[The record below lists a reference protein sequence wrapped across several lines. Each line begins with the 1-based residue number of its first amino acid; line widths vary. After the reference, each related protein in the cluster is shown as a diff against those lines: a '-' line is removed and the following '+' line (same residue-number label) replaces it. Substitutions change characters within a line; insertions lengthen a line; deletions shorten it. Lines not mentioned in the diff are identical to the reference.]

1 MKPIY
6 HTIAAALRREIRA
19 GAYPFQGLL
28 PTEAALCERF
38 SCSYAPVRRALAL
51 LAQEGYVQARQG
63 RGVTVIWQPEQAGTQ
78 GYATGELDTFPEIC
92 AARGLTPKTRLLT
105 FERLF
110 ADFISR
116 DRYFELSL
124 AQTLIKLCVDIARF
138 KSNPDAALQGTD
150 DRIDRVIARIH
161 RSFDRELTVSELA
174 AAEFISVGRL
184 RTLFR
189 ERCGIS
195 PQKYI
200 AALRINTAKQL
211 LEQPGMTIAEVARS
225 VGIPDALYFSR
236 IFRQHTGLTP
246 SEYRAMNLTE

>member
-38 SCSYAPVRRALAL
+38 SCSHAPVRRALAL

-78 GYATGELDTFPEIC
+78 GYATGGLDTFPEIC

-110 ADFISR
+110 ADER
-116 DRYFELSL
+116 L
-124 AQTLIKLCVDIARF
+124 AASTGFTPGTPLVHLLRLRIASGKPVAVEENYTSETEVPGITPEIAVSGTYRHIEQTLGMEILTSKRTLSMRRAGVQDGALLNLDPLTYIALVESHTF
-138 KSNPDAALQGTD
+138 ASTGNQFE
-150 DRIDRVIARIH
+150 VIYSRQHPEFFSARILATRPH
-161 RSFDRELTVSELA
+161 RR
-174 AAEFISVGRL
+174 R
-184 RTLFR
+184 
-189 ERCGIS
+189 
-195 PQKYI
+195 P
-200 AALRINTAKQL
+200 
-211 LEQPGMTIAEVARS
+211 
-225 VGIPDALYFSR
+225 
-236 IFRQHTGLTP
+236 
-246 SEYRAMNLTE
+246 